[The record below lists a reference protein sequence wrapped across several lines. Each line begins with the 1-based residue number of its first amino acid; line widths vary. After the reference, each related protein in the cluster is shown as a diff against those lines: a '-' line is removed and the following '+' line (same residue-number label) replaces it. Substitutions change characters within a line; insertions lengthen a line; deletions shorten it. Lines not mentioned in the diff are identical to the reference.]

1 MFSRCVLHLRN
12 PQLDCVWINLVIFGY
27 IFTYHTSKTSKL
39 DYFFNWFGDIFT
51 YFHLKSILDLI
62 VLEIIWC
69 CGRGQQKP
77 QVVLP
82 RQSTKK
88 KSICSF
94 FLLYLFLKLCICI
107 CAPQTINKEEKYLF
121 PFFYL
126 YLSFWRCVFA
136 PQTINKEEFNLF
148 VPNVFVLF
156 EVFICVSCSFGARQI
171 GLYSD
176 EEGGGG
182 GGVWWDSCLLGKLSC
197 LVLSPCC

>member
-88 KSICSF
+88 KSICSLF
-94 FLLYLFLKLCICI
+94 FIYICPFDVVYLHLCSPNNQQRRIQFVRSECIC
-107 CAPQTINKEEKYLF
+107 PVWS
-121 PFFYL
+121 FYL
-126 YLSFWRCVFA
+126 CLLLFWR
-136 PQTINKEEFNLF
+136 QTDWIIF
-148 VPNVFVLF
+148 
-156 EVFICVSCSFGARQI
+156 
-171 GLYSD
+171 
-176 EEGGGG
+176 
-182 GGVWWDSCLLGKLSC
+182 WWRRRRWRWCERDSCLLGKLSC
-197 LVLSPCC
+197 LVLSRCCEDIRFLYPK